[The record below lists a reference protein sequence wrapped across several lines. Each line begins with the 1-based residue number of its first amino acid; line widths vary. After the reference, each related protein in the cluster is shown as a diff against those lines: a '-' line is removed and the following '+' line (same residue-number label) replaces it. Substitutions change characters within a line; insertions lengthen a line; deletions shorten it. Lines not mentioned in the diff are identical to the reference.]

1 MRIVP
6 ASQPPHHPGIDRRRF
21 LLTSLAGTF
30 APPLAG
36 EAQQARRG
44 HRIGVLSSGSSQP
57 TPAPVEGLRQGLYE
71 LGWIE
76 GHDIFIDYRFAE
88 GHDRLPAL
96 AAELVRLKLD
106 IIVALATPAT
116 AAAKNATA
124 TIPIVMMGAG
134 DPVRSGFIASLAR
147 PGGNVTGVTFSGAGM
162 GLLAKQLELLME
174 AVPKVSRVAI
184 LSNASNPNHSRWI
197 QEVKDAG
204 RSVRVQ
210 LQFLEAAGPGEFEGT
225 FAAMAKGRAGA
236 LLVMADSVFIRY
248 PARLAAL
255 AVKTRLPALG
265 PDRELAEAGGLMSY
279 APSHYHLGQRA
290 ATYVDKILKGAR
302 PTDLPVEQPN
312 KLELVINLRTAR
324 ALGLTIPP
332 SLLAR
337 ADQVID
343 P

>member
-1 MRIVP
+1 V
-6 ASQPPHHPGIDRRRF
+6 DRRRF
-21 LLTSLAGTF
+21 LLTSLA
-30 APPLAG
+30 AAVAAPLAAD
-36 EAQQARRG
+36 AQKARKV
-44 HRIGVLSSGSSQP
+44 HRIGVLSSASSQAP
-57 TPAPVEGLRQGLYE
+57 PAPLEGLRQGLHE

-76 GHDIFIDYRFAE
+76 GYDIVIDYRFAE

-134 DPVRSGFIASLAR
+134 DPVGSGFVANIAR
-147 PGGNVTGVTFSGAGM
+147 PGGNVTGLTFSGAGM
-162 GLLAKQLELLME
+162 GVLAKQLELLME
-174 AVPKVSRVAI
+174 ALPKVRRVAI
-184 LSNASNPNHSRWI
+184 LSNPTNPNHRRWMEEI
-197 QEVKDAG
+197 KDAS
-204 RSVRVQ
+204 RSLRVQ
-210 LQFLEAAGPGEFEGT
+210 LQLLEAEGPNEFEGA

-236 LLVMADSVFIRY
+236 LLVAADSVFIRH
-248 PARLAAL
+248 PTRLAAL
-255 AVKTRLPALG
+255 AAKTRLPALG
-265 PDRELAEAGGLMSY
+265 QHRELVEAGGLMSY

-290 ATYVDKILKGAR
+290 ATYVDKILKGAK

-312 KLELVINLRTAR
+312 KLELVLNLRTAK

-337 ADQVID
+337 ADQVIE
-343 P
+343 

>member
-1 MRIVP
+1 V
-6 ASQPPHHPGIDRRRF
+6 DRRRF
-21 LLTSLAGTF
+21 LLTSLASALAG
-30 APPLAG
+30 PLAAG
-36 EAQQARRG
+36 AQQAG
-44 HRIGVLSSGSSQP
+44 KVHRIGFLSSGSAQ
-57 TPAPVEGLRQGLYE
+57 APPVPFEALRQGLHE
-71 LGWIE
+71 LGWSE
-76 GHDIFIDYRFAE
+76 GHNIVIDSRFAE

-124 TIPIVMMGAG
+124 TIPIVMMGTG
-134 DPVRSGFIASLAR
+134 DPVGSGFIASLAR
-147 PGGNVTGVTFSGAGM
+147 PGGNVTGLTFSGAGM
-162 GLLAKQLELLME
+162 GVLAKQLELLME

-184 LSNASNPNHSRWI
+184 LSNPTNPNHPRWMREI
-197 QEVKDAG
+197 KDAG
-204 RSVRVQ
+204 RSLRVQ
-210 LQFLEAAGPGEFEGT
+210 LQFLEAGGPSEFDGT

-236 LLVMADSVFIRY
+236 LIVVADAMFIRH

-255 AVKTRLPALG
+255 AVKTRVPALG
-265 PDRELAEAGGLMSY
+265 QHRELAEAGGLMSY

-302 PTDLPVEQPN
+302 PADLPVEQPN
-312 KLELVINLRTAR
+312 KLELVINLKTAK

-337 ADQVID
+337 ADQVIE
-343 P
+343 